1 MKARW
6 LTAAGVLFVCA
17 GCSADRAG
25 SLLGTR
31 PAPFVPDSLA
41 ANVAVLAF
49 ENNTGDPR
57 YDPLGRGLAHM
68 MTSDLAAVPSL
79 NLVERDQLQALVDEL
94 GLQQTAHFDQET
106 ALQVG
111 LFVGADH
118 VVMGSISAMEPEMRL
133 DTRVVDVETAEV
145 VQAASVSGDEDAL
158 FDLQQRLA
166 SSLIEGIDVV
176 MTDEAQALLIAQ
188 QEANRIDRVST
199 ALTFSEALSLYDQ
212 GEFTTAAQRLYE
224 VQQQAPASQLVSV
237 AFQMAR
243 QAGQRELGR
252 SIRGRIDSYL
262 RSRRDSTEAQ

>member
-1 MKARW
+1 MLARW
-6 LTAAGVLFVCA
+6 LTVIAALLFGA
-17 GCSADRAG
+17 GCSG
-25 SLLGTR
+25 TPSFLGPPR

-68 MTSDLAAVPSL
+68 MTSDLSAVPTL
-79 NLVERDQLQALVDEL
+79 NLVERDQLQALIDEL

-111 LFVGADH
+111 LFIGADH
-118 VVMGSISAMEPEMRL
+118 IVLGSISAMQPEMRL
-133 DTRVVDVETAEV
+133 DTRVVNVETAEV
-145 VQAASVSGDEDAL
+145 VQTATVTGDENAL

-166 SSLIEGIDVV
+166 VSLIDGIDVV
-176 MTDEAQALLIAQ
+176 MTDEARDLLTAQ
-188 QEANRIDRVST
+188 QEANRIDRVET
-199 ALTFSEALSLYDQ
+199 AVTFSEALSLYDQ
-212 GEFTTAAQRLYE
+212 GEFTTAAQRLFV
-224 VQQQAPASQLVSV
+224 VQQEAPASQLVSV

-252 SIRGRIDSYL
+252 SIRGRIDNYL
-262 RSRRDSTEAQ
+262 RSRRDSTQAQ